1 MKKLLFLV
9 ALFSYSFLS
18 AYANDLLKI
27 TTNGMFNSNSFGAKT
42 LNTKEMQEIKG
53 GYQLYTIDD
62 SPNGLMIAIA
72 IPNDTTEL
80 SSIRANNGKLISFLP
95 DTNTVGICGLG
106 VTECYQNKTTKSH
119 WENNIARFYQYTSA
133 LGPYTLAQGYYL
145 SFIVSR
151 NIGINA
157 QGQRYSYFTY
167 TPTAINLYNGS
178 VGYPNTSL
186 DNPIIREIKA
196 NVEKNFTD
204 RLGGLWIR

>member
-1 MKKLLFLV
+1 MKKLSIGVFLTILLTINIK
-9 ALFSYSFLS
+9 AS
-18 AYANDLLKI
+18 DLLSI
-27 TTNGMFNSNSFGAKT
+27 ATNGMFNSNSFGAKT

-53 GYQLYTIDD
+53 GYQLYTIDN
-62 SPNGLMIAIA
+62 SSNGLMMAIA

-80 SSIRANNGKLISFLP
+80 SSIRASNGKLISFLP
-95 DTNTVGICGLG
+95 NTNTVGICGLG
-106 VTECYQNKTTKSH
+106 VTECYQNKTTKTH
-119 WENNIARFYQYTSA
+119 WESNIARFYQYTSA

-157 QGQRYSYFTY
+157 QGQRYSYFRY
-167 TPTAINLYNGS
+167 IPTAINLYNGS

>member
-27 TTNGMFNSNSFGAKT
+27 ATNGMFNSNSFGAKT

-62 SPNGLMIAIA
+62 SSNGLMIAIA

-80 SSIRANNGKLISFLP
+80 SSIMASNGNLISFLP

-106 VTECYQNKTTKSH
+106 ITECYQNKATKAH
-119 WENNIARFYQYTSA
+119 WESNIARFYQYTSA
-133 LGPYTLAQGYYL
+133 LGSYTLAQGYYL

-167 TPTAINLYNGS
+167 TPTVINLYNGS
-178 VGYPNTSL
+178 VGYPNTGL
-186 DNPIIREIKA
+186 NNPIVREIKA

>member
-1 MKKLLFLV
+1 MKKLLFSV
-9 ALFSYSFLS
+9 ALFAIVSLS

-27 TTNGMFNSNSFGAKT
+27 ATNGMFNSNSFGAKT
-42 LNTKEMQEIKG
+42 LNTKEMQGIKG
-53 GYQLYTIDD
+53 GYQLYTIDN
-62 SPNGLMIAIA
+62 SPNGLMMAIA

-80 SSIRANNGKLISFLP
+80 SSIRASNGKLISFLP

-106 VTECYQNKTTKSH
+106 ITECYQNKATKAH
-119 WENNIARFYQYTSA
+119 WESNIARFYQYTSA
-133 LGPYTLAQGYYL
+133 LGSYTLAQGYYL

-157 QGQRYSYFTY
+157 QGQRYSYFN

-178 VGYPNTSL
+178 VGYPSTSL

-204 RLGGLWIR
+204 RLGRLWIR

>member
-27 TTNGMFNSNSFGAKT
+27 ATNGMFNSNSFGAKT